1 MNRTIHGPTDSLQEN
16 SGQNSSISR
25 NNNILSNGD
34 SQEEEVDFVFLC
46 KIDNVRIITN
56 VLSALQ
62 FKKEGQFATVI
73 ISSNG
78 IKFTVEENQ
87 SFQGNAFLQQ
97 DIFQEFKF
105 NGDEHQFEQFRINLS
120 ILLDCLNIYGTSSF
134 VAMQMGFGGYGHSLV
149 VMLEENGVITHC
161 GLRTLDSEIIHNFNF
176 RGFPIPNK
184 LIMDAELLKDA
195 FDELDWSSQQVSI
208 LLSPD
213 PPYFR
218 LSTVGP
224 SGSCQVDYPKDSEV
238 FEVFDC
244 SRFQMNNYKLSLLQ
258 PAIKALALSHK
269 TQLRTNEI
277 GILSLQHM
285 IKSEDKTI
293 SFVDFFIVPDEV
305 DDGVPA

>member
-1 MNRTIHGPTDSLQEN
+1 MNRTINGPTDSLQE
-16 SGQNSSISR
+16 SAGQNSLQTHECSIQQSSSISR
-25 NNNILSNGD
+25 NNNTLSNGD

-46 KIDNVRIITN
+46 KLDNVRIITN

-97 DIFQEFKF
+97 DIFQEYKF
-105 NGDEHQFEQFRINLS
+105 NGGDHQFEQFRINLS
-120 ILLDCLNIYGTSSF
+120 ILLDCLNIYGISSF

-161 GLRTLDSEIIHNFNF
+161 GLH
-176 RGFPIPNK
+176 
-184 LIMDAELLKDA
+184 A

-269 TQLRTNEI
+269 TQLRTNGI